1 MKIHRNWTV
10 ALSLMLSL
18 SVGLGALYA
27 DPREPAV
34 PGQNKAALPPGGED
48 RPDGPPPRDRNPHA
62 GFFSKLTAE
71 EKAEIDQL
79 ARSNNKA
86 ELRKKMRE
94 LFQKYRPPEAKLVD
108 ELSEKYLAAKTSAE
122 KAAVKTEL
130 EKAVRVQFQKRLE
143 FTKNNIT
150 STEEQLAKAK
160 NDLDRLKAFY
170 QNSQKDSEKIIRE
183 RVEQMCLPKE
193 QRKKSSWNEKPLEPR
208 PFGGG
213 NRPSQQPP
221 PKE

>member
-1 MKIHRNWTV
+1 MKIHRNWTTGLSLV
-10 ALSLMLSL
+10 LALSAGM
-18 SVGLGALYA
+18 GALCA
-27 DPREPAV
+27 DPQESAG

-48 RPDGPPPRDRNPHA
+48 RPDGPPPRERNPHA

-79 ARSNNKA
+79 ARSNNKS

-108 ELSEKYLAAKTSAE
+108 ELSEKYLAAKTDAE

-143 FTKNNIT
+143 FTKNNI
-150 STEEQLAKAK
+150 SATEEQLEKAK
-160 NDLDRLKAFY
+160 KDLERLKTFY

-193 QRKKSSWNEKPLEPR
+193 KRKKPSWGDKAKEPR
-208 PFGGG
+208 PFVEP
-213 NRPSQQPP
+213 RPPQPP
-221 PKE
+221 PNE

>member
-1 MKIHRNWTV
+1 MKIHRNLTLGL
-10 ALSLMLSL
+10 ALALTLSAG
-18 SVGLGALYA
+18 SRALCDTPGESA
-27 DPREPAV
+27 GPGQEKAAPV
-34 PGQNKAALPPGGED
+34 PGEPGPG
-48 RPDGPPPRDRNPHA
+48 GPPPHERNPHA

-79 ARSNNKA
+79 ARSNKKA

-108 ELSEKYLAAKTSAE
+108 ELSEKYLAAKTNAE
-122 KAAVKTEL
+122 KTAARAEL
-130 EKAVRVQFQKRLE
+130 EKAVRVQFQRRLE

-150 STEEQLAKAK
+150 ATEEQLAKAK

-170 QNSQKDSEKIIRE
+170 QNSQKDSEKIIQE

-193 QRKKSSWNEKPLEPR
+193 QRKKTSWNDKPLEPK

-213 NRPSQQPP
+213 NRPPKPPP